1 MGHRARIV
9 AKVDDPH
16 TAEKFR
22 KVGVDAVVS
31 PGMLGGRRLVSE
43 MITPEMSSFADAL
56 LAPTEQLKLAEVMV
70 AASPDGRANHRGGA
84 QRSGAQLRGLGSP
97 GERRHDLVYQPALSE
112 RLDAG
117 STLIVLAEHQD
128 LGRLERLLA
137 GA

>member
-1 MGHRARIV
+1 
-9 AKVDDPH
+9 
-16 TAEKFR
+16 
-22 KVGVDAVVS
+22 VGVDAVVS

-56 LAPTEQLKLAEVMV
+56 LAPTEQLKLAEVTVSSQAPMV
-70 AASPDGRANHRGGA
+70 GRTIAEARSAAERNCAVLGLRANGA
-84 QRSGAQLRGLGSP
+84 TTF
-97 GERRHDLVYQPALSE
+97 VYQPALSE